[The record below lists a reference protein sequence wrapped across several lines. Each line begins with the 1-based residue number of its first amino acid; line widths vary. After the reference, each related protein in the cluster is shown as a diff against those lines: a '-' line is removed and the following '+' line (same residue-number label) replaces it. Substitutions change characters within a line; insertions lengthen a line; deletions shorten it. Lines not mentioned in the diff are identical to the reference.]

1 MQNAEKRFARVT
13 GSLFCRLFSKGHSEE
28 VRLMTLTLDE
38 LIKWILSQ
46 LDDSPSDKQKELI
59 YRRVFLQD
67 KEDGYEQE

>member
-1 MQNAEKRFARVT
+1 
-13 GSLFCRLFSKGHSEE
+13 
-28 VRLMTLTLDE
+28 MTLTLDE

-46 LDDSPSDKQKELI
+46 LDDSPSDEQKDLI